1 MRDRLT
7 GPRRRQEAVQRW
19 LPCWPSGDRGGKSGG
34 RASRRGA
41 SEKQSSKGRSHSLSL
56 APAQSPLGPFHA
68 SSSAGALAHGRAPA
82 TAPAREQRR
91 GPQRLK
97 MLPFFLGRRSEK
109 AASEATKCIQFF
121 YPYLEHGG
129 GSDDGDHLAGGG
141 EGLADGSG
149 EGRGLGGGAVEA
161 NELRELEGEASG
173 RQRERR
179 SKGKLAAAAA
189 SSAAFL
195 CLSRTAQATHREA
208 EVVRT
213 ERRVAFCMEACMVV
227 LWRRGANKK
236 KDAGKKRR
244 SELELWLFSKISTW
258 DLRGSPIFFPPP
270 PLSAPR
276 PLLLPLHNSRQ

>member
-173 RQRERR
+173 RQRATIKRQTCCCC
-179 SKGKLAAAAA
+179 
-189 SSAAFL
+189 
-195 CLSRTAQATHREA
+195 CLFGC
-208 EVVRT
+208 V
-213 ERRVAFCMEACMVV
+213 
-227 LWRRGANKK
+227 
-236 KDAGKKRR
+236 
-244 SELELWLFSKISTW
+244 
-258 DLRGSPIFFPPP
+258 
-270 PLSAPR
+270 PLSLAHCSSDSPR
-276 PLLLPLHNSRQ
+276 GRGGAHGAQGGLLHGSLHGGAVAAGGEQKKGRGEKEKE